1 MRIDS
6 SVVGME
12 SARRYTS
19 SSVQYS
25 RFVLK
30 NYQGGKTES
39 NTSLL
44 GGDVGSQEP
53 ETKEGSK
60 ANENTATNGAEASNE
75 MSKDAIIDLRERVE
89 SMRGRKVYFRSSVND
104 TMAQFRHYTTRYIF
118 MLLFGREKTNGLLG
132 EENIAGT
139 SETNAGNASQNSGT
153 GAWSAGA
160 DTTAAWSASTNQNTA
175 TLEFLPMKQVSLTR
189 ESLFYEQESVSF
201 ASTGKVTTA
210 DGREISFKV
219 EVGMSREF
227 MQYYREE
234 LDVAQFQ
241 RVCDPLVI
249 NLNNDVASLS
259 DQKFFFDI
267 DADGKED
274 EISMLESGSG
284 YLALDKNDD
293 GVINDGSELFGP
305 KSGNGF
311 ADLAEY
317 DQDGDGWIDEDDDI
331 WSKLKVWY
339 KDENGKDKLLSLR
352 EAGVGAICLQ
362 NQATDF
368 ALNNA
373 ENVSQGYLRST
384 GIFLYE
390 NGNVGTVQ
398 HLDLVQ

>member
-19 SSVQYS
+19 STTQYS

-30 NYQGGKTES
+30 DYREGKTQS

-44 GGDVGSQEP
+44 GGDVAEQET
-53 ETKEGSK
+53 ETKEQPK
-60 ANENTATNGAEASNE
+60 ANEA
-75 MSKDAIIDLRERVE
+75 SKDSIISLQERVE
-89 SMRGRKVYFRSSVND
+89 RMRNRNVSLRSSAND
-104 TMAQFRHYTTRYIF
+104 TVAQFRHYTTRYIF
-118 MLLFGREKTNGLLG
+118 MLLFGDEKTKELLG
-132 EENIAGT
+132 EDMSENMTGESSGSLTAG
-139 SETNAGNASQNSGT
+139 EP
-153 GAWSAGA
+153 
-160 DTTAAWSASTNQNTA
+160 A
-175 TLEFLPMKQVSLTR
+175 TLEYTPMKQVSFTQ
-189 ESLFYEQESVSF
+189 ESYYMETESVSF
-201 ASTGKVTTA
+201 SSTGTVTTA
-210 DGREISFKV
+210 DGRNISFNV
-219 EVGMSREF
+219 EIGMSRSF
-227 MQYYREE
+227 YQYYKEE
-234 LDVAQFQ
+234 YNIAQFQ

-249 NLNNDVASLS
+249 NLQNDVAILS

-267 DADGKED
+267 DADGEKD
-274 EISMLESGSG
+274 EISMLGSGSG
-284 YLALDKNDD
+284 YLALDKNED
-293 GVINDGSELFGP
+293 GVINDGNELFGP

-311 ADLAEY
+311 ADLAEH

-331 WSKLKVWY
+331 WSKLKVWC
-339 KDENGKDKLLSLR
+339 KDENGKDVLYTLR

-362 NQATDF
+362 NATTDF
-368 ALNNA
+368 ALSNA

>member
-19 SSVQYS
+19 STVQYS

-30 NYQGGKTES
+30 DYHGGKTQN

-44 GGDVGSQEP
+44 GGDVAEQETEAGERP
-53 ETKEGSK
+53 KT
-60 ANENTATNGAEASNE
+60 NEKTNEAS
-75 MSKDAIIDLRERVE
+75 KDSIISLQERVE
-89 SMRGRKVYFRSSVND
+89 RMRNRNVSLRSSAND
-104 TMAQFRHYTTRYIF
+104 TVAQFRHYTTRYIF
-118 MLLFGREKTNGLLG
+118 MLLFGDEKTKELMG
-132 EENIAGT
+132 EEQLAEN
-139 SETNAGNASQNSGT
+139 
-153 GAWSAGA
+153 A
-160 DTTAAWSASTNQNTA
+160 DTSANTTPA
-175 TLEFLPMKQVSLTR
+175 TLEYTPMKQVSFTQ
-189 ESLFYEQESVSF
+189 ESYYMETESVSF
-201 ASTGKVTTA
+201 SSTGTVTTA
-210 DGREISFKV
+210 DGRNISFNV
-219 EVGMSREF
+219 EIGMSRSF
-227 MQYYREE
+227 YQYYKEE
-234 LDVAQFQ
+234 YSIAQFQ

-249 NLNNDVASLS
+249 NLQNDVATLS

-267 DADGKED
+267 DADGEKD
-274 EISMLESGSG
+274 EISMLGSGSG
-284 YLALDKNDD
+284 YLALDKNED
-293 GVINDGSELFGP
+293 GVINDGNELFGP

-317 DQDGDGWIDEDDDI
+317 DEDGDGWIDEDDDI
-331 WSKLKVWY
+331 WSKLKVWC
-339 KDENGKDKLLSLR
+339 KDENGKDTLYTLR

-362 NQATDF
+362 NASTDF

-384 GIFLYE
+384 GVFLYE

>member
-12 SARRYTS
+12 SARRYS
-19 SSVQYS
+19 SSTVQYS

-53 ETKEGSK
+53 ETKEEK
-60 ANENTATNGAEASNE
+60 APKEI
-75 MSKDAIIDLRERVE
+75 SKDSIISLRDRVE
-89 SMRGRKVYFRSSVND
+89 SMRSRRVHMRSSTED
-104 TMAQFRHYTTRYIF
+104 TMSQFRHYTTRYIF
-118 MLLFGREKTNGLLG
+118 MLLFGGEKTNRLLG
-132 EENIAGT
+132 EENVANQT
-139 SETNAGNASQNSGT
+139 EANTKVSEENGNM
-153 GAWSAGA
+153 
-160 DTTAAWSASTNQNTA
+160 A

-189 ESLFYEQESVSF
+189 ETCFYEKESVSF
-201 ASTGKVTTA
+201 ASKGNVRTA
-210 DGREISFKV
+210 DGREISFNV

-234 LDVAQFQ
+234 YDIAQFQ

-249 NLNNDVASLS
+249 NLQKDVASLS

-274 EISMLESGSG
+274 EISMLEAGSG

-293 GVINDGSELFGP
+293 GVINDGNELFGP

-311 ADLAEY
+311 ADLTEY

-331 WSKLKVWY
+331 WSKLKVWC
-339 KDENGKDKLLSLR
+339 KDETGKDILLSLR

-373 ENVSQGYLRST
+373 ENISQGYLRST

>member
-53 ETKEGSK
+53 ETKE
-60 ANENTATNGAEASNE
+60 EPTTNE
-75 MSKDAIIDLRERVE
+75 MSKDAIISLRDRVE
-89 SMRGRKVYFRSSVND
+89 SMRSRKVYFRSSTDD

-118 MLLFGREKTNGLLG
+118 MLLFGREKTNEFLG
-132 EENIAGT
+132 EEEHFAGA
-139 SETNAGNASQNSGT
+139 SGSNAGNATQDAGTASQNI
-153 GAWSAGA
+153 
-160 DTTAAWSASTNQNTA
+160 NTA

-189 ESLFYEQESVSF
+189 ETAFYEKESVAF
-201 ASTGKVTTA
+201 ASKGKVTTA
-210 DGREISFKV
+210 DGREISFNV

-234 LDVAQFQ
+234 YDIAQFQ

-249 NLNNDVASLS
+249 NLQNDMATLS
-259 DQKFFFDI
+259 DQKFLFDI
-267 DADGKED
+267 DADGEQD
-274 EISMLESGSG
+274 EISMLGAGSG

-293 GVINDGSELFGP
+293 GVINDGGELFGP

-317 DQDGDGWIDEDDDI
+317 DEDGDGWIDEDDDV
-331 WSKLKVWY
+331 WSKLKVWC
-339 KDENGKDKLLSLR
+339 KDETGKDVLLSLR
-352 EAGVGAICLQ
+352 ESGVGAICLQ

-368 ALNNA
+368 TLNNA

>member
-1 MRIDS
+1 M
-6 SVVGME
+6 
-12 SARRYTS
+12 
-19 SSVQYS
+19 
-25 RFVLK
+25 
-30 NYQGGKTES
+30 
-39 NTSLL
+39 
-44 GGDVGSQEP
+44 
-53 ETKEGSK
+53 
-60 ANENTATNGAEASNE
+60 
-75 MSKDAIIDLRERVE
+75 
-89 SMRGRKVYFRSSVND
+89 RSSTED
-104 TMAQFRHYTTRYIF
+104 TMSQFRHYTTRYIF
-118 MLLFGREKTNGLLG
+118 MLLFGGEKTNRLLG
-132 EENIAGT
+132 EENVANQTEANTGV
-139 SETNAGNASQNSGT
+139 SEENGNM
-153 GAWSAGA
+153 
-160 DTTAAWSASTNQNTA
+160 A

-189 ESLFYEQESVSF
+189 ETCFYEKESVSF
-201 ASTGKVTTA
+201 ASKGNVRTA
-210 DGREISFKV
+210 DGREISFNV

-234 LDVAQFQ
+234 YDIAQFQ

-249 NLNNDVASLS
+249 NLQKDVASLS

-274 EISMLESGSG
+274 EISMLEAGSG

-293 GVINDGSELFGP
+293 GVINDGNELFGP

-311 ADLAEY
+311 ADLTEY

-331 WSKLKVWY
+331 WSKLKVWC
-339 KDENGKDKLLSLR
+339 KDETGKDILLSLR

-373 ENVSQGYLRST
+373 ENISQGYLRST

-390 NGNVGTVQ
+390 NGNVGTMQ

>member
-6 SVVGME
+6 SIVGME

-19 SSVQYS
+19 SSTQYS

-30 NYQGGKTES
+30 NYQGGRTQS

-44 GGDVGSQEP
+44 GGDVGTQQP
-53 ETKEGSK
+53 ETQEEP
-60 ANENTATNGAEASNE
+60 ANAKEAS
-75 MSKDAIIDLRERVE
+75 KDSIISLRERVE
-89 SMRGRKVYFRSSVND
+89 SMRGRNMSLRTTSND
-104 TMAQFRHYTTRYIF
+104 TMAQFRHYTTHYIF
-118 MLLFGREKTNGLLG
+118 MLLFGRDKMKDFLG
-132 EENIAGT
+132 EE
-139 SETNAGNASQNSGT
+139 
-153 GAWSAGA
+153 SAGM
-160 DTTAAWSASTNQNTA
+160 SSNTENTEPA
-175 TLEFLPMKQVSLTR
+175 NLEFLPMKTVSLTR
-189 ESLFYEQESVSF
+189 ENCYYEKESVAFS
-201 ASTGKVTTA
+201 SQGKVTTA
-210 DGREISFKV
+210 DGREISFNV

-227 MQYYREE
+227 MQYYQEE
-234 LDVAQFQ
+234 YNIAEFQ

-249 NLNNDVASLS
+249 NLNKDVAALS

-267 DADGKED
+267 DADGKKD
-274 EISMLESGSG
+274 EISQLGSGSG
-284 YLALDKNDD
+284 YLALDKNGD
-293 GVINDGSELFGP
+293 GMINDGSELFGP

-317 DQDGDGWIDEDDDI
+317 DQDGDGWIDEDDEI
-331 WSKLKVWY
+331 WSKLKVWC
-339 KDENGKDKLLSLR
+339 KDENGQDVLYNLR

-362 NQATDF
+362 NTATDF

-373 ENVSQGYLRST
+373 ENVSQGYIRNT

>member
-1 MRIDS
+1 M
-6 SVVGME
+6 
-12 SARRYTS
+12 
-19 SSVQYS
+19 
-25 RFVLK
+25 
-30 NYQGGKTES
+30 
-39 NTSLL
+39 
-44 GGDVGSQEP
+44 
-53 ETKEGSK
+53 
-60 ANENTATNGAEASNE
+60 
-75 MSKDAIIDLRERVE
+75 
-89 SMRGRKVYFRSSVND
+89 RSSTED
-104 TMAQFRHYTTRYIF
+104 TMSQFRHYTTRYIF
-118 MLLFGREKTNGLLG
+118 MLLFGGEKTNRLLG
-132 EENIAGT
+132 EENVANQT
-139 SETNAGNASQNSGT
+139 ESNTKVSEENGNM
-153 GAWSAGA
+153 
-160 DTTAAWSASTNQNTA
+160 A

-189 ESLFYEQESVSF
+189 ETCFYEKESVSF
-201 ASTGKVTTA
+201 ASKGNVRTA
-210 DGREISFKV
+210 DGREISFNV

-234 LDVAQFQ
+234 YDIAQFQ

-249 NLNNDVASLS
+249 NLQKDVASLS

-267 DADGKED
+267 DADGEED
-274 EISMLESGSG
+274 EISMLEAGSG

-293 GVINDGSELFGP
+293 GVINDGNELFGP

-331 WSKLKVWY
+331 WSKLKVWC
-339 KDENGKDKLLSLR
+339 KDETGKDILLSLR

>member
-12 SARRYTS
+12 SARRYS
-19 SSVQYS
+19 SSNVQYS

-53 ETKEGSK
+53 ETKE
-60 ANENTATNGAEASNE
+60 ETAPKEI
-75 MSKDAIIDLRERVE
+75 SKDSIISLQDRVE
-89 SMRGRKVYFRSSVND
+89 SMRSRKVHLRTSSDD
-104 TMAQFRHYTTRYIF
+104 TMSRFRHYTTRYIF
-118 MLLFGREKTNGLLG
+118 MLLFGREKMDRFLG
-132 EENIAGT
+132 EGESFDNSSEANAGT
-139 SETNAGNASQNSGT
+139 AEENS
-153 GAWSAGA
+153 
-160 DTTAAWSASTNQNTA
+160 NIA

-189 ESLFYEQESVSF
+189 ETCFYEKESVSF
-201 ASTGKVTTA
+201 ATRGNVRTA
-210 DGREISFKV
+210 DGREISFNV

-234 LDVAQFQ
+234 YDIAQFQ

-249 NLNNDVASLS
+249 NLQKDVASLS
-259 DQKFFFDI
+259 DQKFFFDL

-274 EISMLESGSG
+274 EISMLGAGSG

-293 GVINDGSELFGP
+293 GVINDGNELFGP

-331 WSKLKVWY
+331 WSKLKVWC
-339 KDENGKDKLLSLR
+339 KDETGKDTLLSLR

-362 NQATDF
+362 NQVTDF

-373 ENVSQGYLRST
+373 ENVSHGYLRST

>member
-53 ETKEGSK
+53 ETKE
-60 ANENTATNGAEASNE
+60 EPTTNE
-75 MSKDAIIDLRERVE
+75 MSKDAIISLRDRVE
-89 SMRGRKVYFRSSVND
+89 SMRSRKVYFRSSTDD

-118 MLLFGREKTNGLLG
+118 MLLFGREKTNEFLG
-132 EENIAGT
+132 EEEHFAGA
-139 SETNAGNASQNSGT
+139 SGSNAGNATQDAGTASQNI
-153 GAWSAGA
+153 
-160 DTTAAWSASTNQNTA
+160 NTA

-189 ESLFYEQESVSF
+189 ETAFYEKESVAF
-201 ASTGKVTTA
+201 ASKGKVTTA
-210 DGREISFKV
+210 DGREVSFNV

-234 LDVAQFQ
+234 YDIAQFQ

-249 NLNNDVASLS
+249 NLQNDMATLS
-259 DQKFFFDI
+259 DQKFLFDI
-267 DADGKED
+267 DADGEQD
-274 EISMLESGSG
+274 EISMLGAGSG

-293 GVINDGSELFGP
+293 GVINDGGELFGP

-317 DQDGDGWIDEDDDI
+317 DEDGDGWIDEDDDV
-331 WSKLKVWY
+331 WSKLKVWC
-339 KDENGKDKLLSLR
+339 KDETGKDVLLSLR
-352 EAGVGAICLQ
+352 ESGVGAICLQ

-368 ALNNA
+368 TLNNA

>member
-53 ETKEGSK
+53 ETKE
-60 ANENTATNGAEASNE
+60 EPATNE
-75 MSKDAIIDLRERVE
+75 MSKEDIISLQDRVE
-89 SMRGRKVYFRSSVND
+89 SMRSSKVYFRSSTND

-118 MLLFGREKTNGLLG
+118 MLLFGREKTNEFLG
-132 EENIAGT
+132 EENVAGT
-139 SETNAGNASQNSGT
+139 SETNTGNASQNSGT
-153 GAWSAGA
+153 GA
-160 DTTAAWSASTNQNTA
+160 QNANMA

-189 ESLFYEQESVSF
+189 ETAYYEQESVSF
-201 ASTGKVTTA
+201 ASKGKVTTA
-210 DGREISFKV
+210 DGREISFNV

-234 LDVAQFQ
+234 YDIAHFQ

-249 NLNNDVASLS
+249 NLNSDVASLS
-259 DQKFFFDI
+259 DQKFMFDI
-267 DADGKED
+267 DADGKQD
-274 EISMLESGSG
+274 EISMLGAGSG

-317 DQDGDGWIDEDDDI
+317 DEDGDGWIDEDDDV
-331 WSKLKVWY
+331 WSKLKVWC
-339 KDENGKDKLLSLR
+339 KDETGKDVLLSLR
-352 EAGVGAICLQ
+352 EAGVGAIGLQ
-362 NQATDF
+362 NQTTDF

-384 GIFLYE
+384 GVFLYE

>member
-6 SVVGME
+6 SIVGME

-19 SSVQYS
+19 SSVQYN

-30 NYQGGKTES
+30 DYHGGKTQS

-44 GGDVGSQEP
+44 GGDVD
-53 ETKEGSK
+53 
-60 ANENTATNGAEASNE
+60 ANEAGAQQQPTTNEAS
-75 MSKDAIIDLRERVE
+75 KDSIISLQERVE
-89 SMRGRKVYFRSSVND
+89 SMRNRNISLRSSTNN
-104 TMAQFRHYTTRYIF
+104 TAAQFRHYTTRYIF
-118 MLLFGREKTNGLLG
+118 MLLFGGEKTRELLG
-132 EENIAGT
+132 EDMAEEMPDT
-139 SETNAGNASQNSGT
+139 SS
-153 GAWSAGA
+153 
-160 DTTAAWSASTNQNTA
+160 NTLPA
-175 TLEFLPMKQVSLTR
+175 TLEFTPMKQVSFTQ
-189 ESLFYEQESVSF
+189 ESYYLETESVSF
-201 ASTGKVTTA
+201 SSTGMVKTA
-210 DGREISFKV
+210 DGRSISFNV
-219 EVGMSREF
+219 EVGLSRSF
-227 MQYYREE
+227 QQYYREE
-234 LDVAQFQ
+234 YNIAQFQ

-249 NLNNDVASLS
+249 NLDKDVATLS

-267 DADGKED
+267 DADGEKD
-274 EISMLESGSG
+274 EISMLGAGSG
-284 YLALDKNDD
+284 YLALDKNED
-293 GVINDGSELFGP
+293 GIINDGSELFGP

-317 DQDGDGWIDEDDDI
+317 DEDGDGWIDEDDTI
-331 WSKLKVWY
+331 WSKLKVWC
-339 KDENGKDKLLSLR
+339 KDETGKDVMYSLR

-362 NQATDF
+362 NASTDF

>member
-53 ETKEGSK
+53 ETKENPAAKESLKTG
-60 ANENTATNGAEASNE
+60 ENLTTGLVSGAETPTEKEAPATNE
-75 MSKDAIIDLRERVE
+75 MSKDGIISLRERVE
-89 SMRGRKVYFRSSVND
+89 SMRSRKIYFRSSIDD

-118 MLLFGREKTNGLLG
+118 MLLFGREKTNEFLG
-132 EENIAGT
+132 KEKHVIGT
-139 SETNAGNASQNSGT
+139 QG
-153 GAWSAGA
+153 AGA
-160 DTTAAWSASTNQNTA
+160 GATNNNTGTA

-189 ESLFYEQESVSF
+189 ETAFYEKESVAF
-201 ASTGKVTTA
+201 ASKGKVTTA
-210 DGREISFKV
+210 DGREISFNV
-219 EVGMSREF
+219 EVGMTREF

-234 LDVAQFQ
+234 YDIAQFQ

-249 NLNNDVASLS
+249 NLQNDVATLS
-259 DQKFFFDI
+259 DQKFMFDI
-267 DADGKED
+267 DADGEQD
-274 EISMLESGSG
+274 EISMLGSGSG

-317 DQDGDGWIDEDDDI
+317 DEDGDGWIDEDDDV
-331 WSKLKVWY
+331 WSKLKVWC

>member
-12 SARRYTS
+12 SARRYS
-19 SSVQYS
+19 SSNVQYS

-53 ETKEGSK
+53 ETKE
-60 ANENTATNGAEASNE
+60 ENAAKEI
-75 MSKDAIIDLRERVE
+75 SKDSIISLQDRVE
-89 SMRGRKVYFRSSVND
+89 SMRSRKVHLRTSTDD
-104 TMAQFRHYTTRYIF
+104 TMSRFRHYTTRYIF
-118 MLLFGREKTNGLLG
+118 MLLFGREKMDRFLG
-132 EENIAGT
+132 EEESFANSSEANAGT
-139 SETNAGNASQNSGT
+139 AEENS
-153 GAWSAGA
+153 
-160 DTTAAWSASTNQNTA
+160 NIA

-189 ESLFYEQESVSF
+189 ETCFYEKESVSF
-201 ASTGKVTTA
+201 ATRGNVRTA
-210 DGREISFKV
+210 DGREISFNV

-234 LDVAQFQ
+234 YDIAQFQ

-249 NLNNDVASLS
+249 NLQKDVASLS
-259 DQKFFFDI
+259 DQKFFFDL

-274 EISMLESGSG
+274 EISMLGARSG

-293 GVINDGSELFGP
+293 GVINDGNELFGP

-331 WSKLKVWY
+331 WSKLKVWC
-339 KDENGKDKLLSLR
+339 KDETGKDTLLSLR

-362 NQATDF
+362 NQTTDF

>member
-19 SSVQYS
+19 STKQYS

-30 NYQGGKTES
+30 DYREGKTQ
-39 NTSLL
+39 NNASLL
-44 GGDVGSQEP
+44 GGDVAEQETESQEQ
-53 ETKEGSK
+53 TK
-60 ANENTATNGAEASNE
+60 TNEAS
-75 MSKDAIIDLRERVE
+75 KDSIISLQERVE
-89 SMRGRKVYFRSSVND
+89 RMRNRNISLRSSASD

-118 MLLFGREKTNGLLG
+118 MLLFGDEKTKELLG
-132 EENIAGT
+132 EDMSENMTGESSGSLT
-139 SETNAGNASQNSGT
+139 AGNL
-153 GAWSAGA
+153 
-160 DTTAAWSASTNQNTA
+160 A
-175 TLEFLPMKQVSLTR
+175 TLEYTPMKQVSITQ
-189 ESLFYEQESVSF
+189 ESYYMETESVSF
-201 ASTGKVTTA
+201 SSTGSVTTA
-210 DGREISFKV
+210 DGRNISFNV
-219 EVGMSREF
+219 EVGMSRSF
-227 MQYYREE
+227 YQYYKEE
-234 LDVAQFQ
+234 YSITQFQ

-249 NLNNDVASLS
+249 NLQNDVATLS

-267 DADGKED
+267 DADGVQD
-274 EISMLESGSG
+274 EISMLGSGSG
-284 YLALDKNDD
+284 YLALDKNED

-317 DQDGDGWIDEDDDI
+317 DEDGDGWIDEDDDI
-331 WSKLKVWY
+331 WSKLKVWC
-339 KDENGKDKLLSLR
+339 KDENGKDVLYTLR

-362 NQATDF
+362 NASTDF

>member
-12 SARRYTS
+12 SARRYS
-19 SSVQYS
+19 SSTVQYS

-53 ETKEGSK
+53 ETKEETGSK
-60 ANENTATNGAEASNE
+60 EI
-75 MSKDAIIDLRERVE
+75 SKDSIISLQERVE
-89 SMRGRKVYFRSSVND
+89 SMRSRKVTLRSSTNN
-104 TMAQFRHYTTRYIF
+104 TANQLRHYTTRYIF
-118 MLLFGREKTNGLLG
+118 MLLFGREKTTNLLG
-132 EENIAGT
+132 EETNVAEASEAGSQT
-139 SETNAGNASQNSGT
+139 STQNAGM
-153 GAWSAGA
+153 
-160 DTTAAWSASTNQNTA
+160 A

-189 ESLFYEQESVSF
+189 ETCFYEQESVSF
-201 ASTGKVTTA
+201 SSRGNVRTA
-210 DGREISFKV
+210 DGREISFNV

-234 LDVAQFQ
+234 YNIAQFQ

-249 NLNNDVASLS
+249 NLQGDVASLS

-267 DADGKED
+267 DADGEQD
-274 EISMLESGSG
+274 EISMLGAGSG

-331 WSKLKVWY
+331 WSKLKVWC
-339 KDENGKDKLLSLR
+339 KDENGEDKLLSLR

-362 NQATDF
+362 NQSTDF

>member
-19 SSVQYS
+19 STTQYS

-30 NYQGGKTES
+30 DYHGGKTQS

-44 GGDVGSQEP
+44 GGDVDANEAEAQEHP
-53 ETKEGSK
+53 TTKE
-60 ANENTATNGAEASNE
+60 A
-75 MSKDAIIDLRERVE
+75 SKDSIISLQERVE
-89 SMRGRKVYFRSSVND
+89 SMRNRNISLRSSTSD

-118 MLLFGREKTNGLLG
+118 ALLFGDEKTRELLG
-132 EENIAGT
+132 EDEMTKTPETAVNT
-139 SETNAGNASQNSGT
+139 SP
-153 GAWSAGA
+153 
-160 DTTAAWSASTNQNTA
+160 A
-175 TLEFLPMKQVSLTR
+175 TLMYTPMKTVSFTQ
-189 ESLFYEQESVSF
+189 ESYYMETESVSF
-201 ASTGKVTTA
+201 SSTGSVTTA
-210 DGREISFKV
+210 DGRNISFNV
-219 EVGMSREF
+219 EVGMSRSF
-227 MQYYREE
+227 YQYYKEE
-234 LDVAQFQ
+234 YNVAQFQ
-241 RVCDPLVI
+241 KVCDPLVI
-249 NLNNDVASLS
+249 NLQNDVATLS

-267 DADGKED
+267 DADGEKD
-274 EISMLESGSG
+274 EISMLGSGSG
-284 YLALDKNDD
+284 YLALDKNED
-293 GVINDGSELFGP
+293 GIINDGNELFGP

-317 DQDGDGWIDEDDDI
+317 DEDGDGWIDEDDDI
-331 WSKLKVWY
+331 WSKLKVWC
-339 KDENGKDKLLSLR
+339 KDANGEDVLYTLR

-362 NQATDF
+362 NASTDF

>member
-89 SMRGRKVYFRSSVND
+89 SMRGRKVYFRSSVDD
-104 TMAQFRHYTTRYIF
+104 TASRLRHYTTRYIF
-118 MLLFGREKTNGLLG
+118 MLLFGREKTTNLLG
-132 EENIAGT
+132 EEEPAAGAQ
-139 SETNAGNASQNSGT
+139 SSNGDSFA
-153 GAWSAGA
+153 AWSAGA

-175 TLEFLPMKQVSLTR
+175 SLEFLPMKQVSLTR

-201 ASTGKVTTA
+201 ASTGQVTTA
-210 DGREISFKV
+210 DGREISFNV

-234 LDVAQFQ
+234 LDIAQFQ

-249 NLNNDVASLS
+249 NLNNNVASLS

-339 KDENGKDKLLSLR
+339 KDETGTDKLLTLR

>member
-19 SSVQYS
+19 STTQYS

-30 NYQGGKTES
+30 DYREGKTQN

-44 GGDVGSQEP
+44 GGDVAEQE
-53 ETKEGSK
+53 T
-60 ANENTATNGAEASNE
+60 ENQEQPKTNEAS
-75 MSKDAIIDLRERVE
+75 KDSIISLQERVE
-89 SMRGRKVYFRSSVND
+89 RMRNRNISLRSSTSD

-118 MLLFGREKTNGLLG
+118 ALLFGDEKTKELLG
-132 EENIAGT
+132 EDETMQTPENVNNT
-139 SETNAGNASQNSGT
+139 SP
-153 GAWSAGA
+153 
-160 DTTAAWSASTNQNTA
+160 A
-175 TLEFLPMKQVSLTR
+175 TLTYTPMKQVSFTQ
-189 ESLFYEQESVSF
+189 ESYYMETESVSF
-201 ASTGKVTTA
+201 SSTGSVTTA
-210 DGREISFKV
+210 DGRTINFNV
-219 EVGMSREF
+219 EVGMSRSF
-227 MQYYREE
+227 CQYYKEE
-234 LDVAQFQ
+234 LNIAQFQ

-249 NLNNDVASLS
+249 NLQNDVATLS

-267 DADGKED
+267 DADGEQD
-274 EISMLESGSG
+274 EISMLGSGSG
-284 YLALDKNDD
+284 YLALDKNED
-293 GVINDGSELFGP
+293 GVINDGNELFGP

-317 DQDGDGWIDEDDDI
+317 DQDGDGWIDEDDNI
-331 WSKLKVWY
+331 WSKLKVWC
-339 KDENGKDKLLSLR
+339 KDENGKDVLYTLR

-362 NQATDF
+362 NASTDF

-373 ENVSQGYLRST
+373 ENISQGYLRST

>member
-53 ETKEGSK
+53 ETKEEAAGK
-60 ANENTATNGAEASNE
+60 ASLKAGENSATKGTSATNE
-75 MSKDAIIDLRERVE
+75 MSKEGIISLRDRVE
-89 SMRGRKVYFRSSVND
+89 SMRSRKVYFRSSMDD

-118 MLLFGREKTNGLLG
+118 MLLFGREKTNEFLG
-132 EENIAGT
+132 EEDHFAGA
-139 SETNAGNASQNSGT
+139 SESNAGNETQGAGTASQNT
-153 GAWSAGA
+153 G
-160 DTTAAWSASTNQNTA
+160 TA

-189 ESLFYEQESVSF
+189 ETAFYEKESVAF
-201 ASTGKVTTA
+201 ASKGKVTTA
-210 DGREISFKV
+210 DGREISFNV

-234 LDVAQFQ
+234 YDIAQFQ

-249 NLNNDVASLS
+249 NLNNNVATLS
-259 DQKFFFDI
+259 DQKFTFDI
-267 DADGKED
+267 DADGKQD
-274 EISMLESGSG
+274 EISMLDAGSG

-293 GVINDGSELFGP
+293 GVINDGGELFGP

-311 ADLAEY
+311 SDLAEY
-317 DQDGDGWIDEDDDI
+317 DEDGDGWIDEDDDV
-331 WSKLKVWY
+331 WSKLKVWCR
-339 KDENGKDKLLSLR
+339 DETGKDVLLSLR
-352 EAGVGAICLQ
+352 ESGVGAICLQ
-362 NQATDF
+362 NQATEF

>member
-12 SARRYTS
+12 SARRYS
-19 SSVQYS
+19 SSNVQYS

-53 ETKEGSK
+53 ETKEETGSK
-60 ANENTATNGAEASNE
+60 EI
-75 MSKDAIIDLRERVE
+75 SKDSIISLQERVE
-89 SMRGRKVYFRSSVND
+89 SMRSRKVTLRSSTNN
-104 TMAQFRHYTTRYIF
+104 TANQLRHYTTRYIF
-118 MLLFGREKTNGLLG
+118 MLLFGREKMDRFLG
-132 EENIAGT
+132 EEESFDNSSEANAGT
-139 SETNAGNASQNSGT
+139 AEENS
-153 GAWSAGA
+153 
-160 DTTAAWSASTNQNTA
+160 NMA

-189 ESLFYEQESVSF
+189 ETCFYEQESVSF
-201 ASTGKVTTA
+201 SSRGNVKTA
-210 DGREISFKV
+210 DGREISFNV

-234 LDVAQFQ
+234 YNIAQFQ

-249 NLNNDVASLS
+249 NLQGDVASLS

-267 DADGKED
+267 DADGEQD
-274 EISMLESGSG
+274 EISMLGAGSG

-293 GVINDGSELFGP
+293 GVINDGNELFGP

-311 ADLAEY
+311 ADLAEH

-331 WSKLKVWY
+331 WSKLKVWC
-339 KDENGKDKLLSLR
+339 KDENGEDKLLSLR

>member
-6 SVVGME
+6 SFVGME

-19 SSVQYS
+19 SSVQYN

-30 NYQGGKTES
+30 DYRGGKTQS
-39 NTSLL
+39 NASLL
-44 GGDVGSQEP
+44 GGDVGAQEAEEQEQP
-53 ETKEGSK
+53 STNET
-60 ANENTATNGAEASNE
+60 
-75 MSKDAIIDLRERVE
+75 SKDSIISLQERVE
-89 SMRGRKVYFRSSVND
+89 SMRNRNISLRSSTNNTV
-104 TMAQFRHYTTRYIF
+104 AQFRHYTTRYIF
-118 MLLFGREKTNGLLG
+118 ALLFGEEKTKELLG
-132 EENIAGT
+132 EDMSTEVSNT
-139 SETNAGNASQNSGT
+139 TVNS
-153 GAWSAGA
+153 SP
-160 DTTAAWSASTNQNTA
+160 A
-175 TLEFLPMKQVSLTR
+175 TLEFTPMKTVSFTQ
-189 ESLFYEQESVSF
+189 ESYYMETESVSF
-201 ASTGKVTTA
+201 SSTGMVKAA
-210 DGREISFKV
+210 DGRNISFNV
-219 EVGMSREF
+219 EVGMSRSF
-227 MQYYREE
+227 QQYYREE
-234 LDVAQFQ
+234 LNIAQFQ

-249 NLNNDVASLS
+249 NLQNNVATLS

-267 DADGKED
+267 DADGEKD
-274 EISMLESGSG
+274 EISMLGSGSG
-284 YLALDKNDD
+284 YLALDKNED

-317 DQDGDGWIDEDDDI
+317 DRDGDGWIDEDDDI
-331 WSKLKVWY
+331 WSKLKVWC
-339 KDENGKDKLLSLR
+339 KDENGEDVLYSLR

-362 NQATDF
+362 NASTDF